1 MHRCR
6 GSTTWRIPMALSH
19 GGIYALQPL
28 KFTVVHRLGGGDSF
42 CWFWWVRLGWIA
54 PWPKLGGGG
63 VWWGVAGEE
72 GWSSGSRVWCQGQA
86 GCHCW
91 WTSSNQPFPI
101 LVAAR
106 DGERRSQS
114 SWSSDD
120 RSRNVKQTVNH
131 WVRGFWKVTK
141 KQLWLCRLRQEWKIK
156 AKVHENKNESCLSF
170 HNIIIFFQVLT
181 TRKHHKLLTLLKETQ
196 IWSHA
201 KIILIIKEK
210 KSCIRYMPKAA
221 HIRAIPQGF
230 YSSLSYKST
239 KTSDSVF
246 RATQIQRLGFVS
258 CVNTLVGSSAGC
270 HPLQMFH
277 PFDARPCPGGEA
289 AVEMSP
295 CCSLQP

>member
-1 MHRCR
+1 MEKECFGRLSNLFVITSWTTLLPSVRIMHRCR

-28 KFTVVHRLGGGDSF
+28 KFTVVHRLGGGGDIF

-91 WTSSNQPFPI
+91 WTSSTQPFPI

-106 DGERRSQS
+106 DGERRSRS

-156 AKVHENKNESCLSF
+156 AKVHEDKNESCLSF

-221 HIRAIPQGF
+221 HAIFVGF
-230 YSSLSYKST
+230 HR
-239 KTSDSVF
+239 DSILVYPINLPKQVIVF
-246 RATQIQRLGFVS
+246 LGWLKYRDWDS
-258 CVNTLVGSSAGC
+258 CPVWILW
-270 HPLQMFH
+270 
-277 PFDARPCPGGEA
+277 
-289 AVEMSP
+289 
-295 CCSLQP
+295 